1 MAEYLIQSE
10 TLDDIADAINAKT
23 GGSSA
28 MTPAQ
33 MVTAIAAIPSGGDPW
48 ELIADYT
55 SDEAANVVVAEIPEG
70 KQMYKN
76 YRVQYLGTAS
86 AGDYPRPTVNGYV
99 NSYTNSNSVR
109 NLDFMI
115 YVSRAP
121 SNALVSHKRLRTVWG
136 GANLYLSGDDAPL
149 QSVGISPYNT
159 STTYGAGFNIKVW
172 RLVEP

>member
-1 MAEYLIQSE
+1 MADYLIQDS
-10 TLDDIADAINAKT
+10 TLTDIADAIRAKD
-23 GGSSA
+23 GSSA
-28 MTPAQ
+28 PILTEDMAD
-33 MVTAIAAIPSGGDPW
+33 AIAAIPSGGDPW

-86 AGDYPRPTVNGYV
+86 AGDYPRPTVNGYT
-99 NSYTNSNSVR
+99 NSYANSNGIR
-109 NLDFMI
+109 DFDFMI
-115 YVSRAP
+115 YVARVP

-136 GANLYLSGDDAPL
+136 GGSSYLSGDDAPL